1 MTSAPSR
8 RHYAFAGYLLD
19 LQTRVL
25 LGPDGVPVV
34 LTAKAFDVLAHL
46 LEHRDRVVDKAELLD
61 TVWHGRVVEENS
73 LTQAV
78 SMLRRALGAG
88 AGDHRYILTVPGRGY
103 RFVAD
108 VEADPDEGRPAGA
121 GAGTTLSA
129 PAPAGRRWSVLP
141 GAVLAFALVALVAV
155 IVWSMREPPPPATGP
170 ALLAVL
176 PFRSLSADSPDAML
190 DLGLAETVIA
200 QLSRASSVR
209 VLSLASTE
217 RVAGRT
223 SDPLAAAHA
232 LAAAYVVEGSTQR
245 RGDRIRVNVRLLA
258 ASDGATIW
266 AGTFDEHVDRVFT
279 LQDRIAE
286 AVLSSLALS
295 PLARIA
301 ASPCEGGS
309 AEAFRTYLK
318 GRYLMQ
324 RPTPGRIARAIAAF
338 QRTIALDPSCAPAY
352 VGTAQAYRAMV
363 ITGDRAPAE
372 MFPLAKAAADQ
383 AIRID
388 PASAGAWAAKALNQS
403 WYDWDWSGAE
413 TSARR
418 AIELNPSLPEAHFA
432 YAHLLVNRGRFEEGL
447 AHMRKARE
455 LDPLSPLLNTLEA
468 GFLGAAGRPEAARA
482 QLQRALELE
491 PDFWI
496 ALLIRGGMALDR
508 GDTAT
513 AMADLRRSVETS
525 RGNTQAMAVLAIA
538 HVAAGERGRAEAI
551 LQDLERRS
559 AMQYVPASSIASVH
573 NALGQE
579 DAALDD
585 LERALSAHDI
595 RMAFLKVDAR
605 WNNLRDKPRFK
616 AMASKVGLPG
626 GQAQGRF

>member
-1 MTSAPSR
+1 MTPAPSR
-8 RHYAFAGYLLD
+8 RRYVFAGYRLD

-25 LGPDGVPVV
+25 LGPDGTPVV
-34 LTAKAFDVLAHL
+34 LTAKAFDVLGHL

-61 TVWHGRVVEENS
+61 AVWRGRVVEENS

-78 SMLRRALGAG
+78 SMLRRALGAE

-108 VEADPDEGRPAGA
+108 VEADPDEDRTAGA

-129 PAPAGRRWSVLP
+129 PAPAAHRASVLL
-141 GAVLAFALVALVAV
+141 GGLLAFGLVAV
-155 IVWSMREPPPPATGP
+155 FVWSRREPPPVATGP
-170 ALLAVL
+170 AALAVL
-176 PFRSLSADSPDAML
+176 PFQSLSAESPDPML
-190 DLGLAETVIA
+190 ELGLAETVIA
-200 QLSRASSVR
+200 RLSRASSVR

-223 SDPLAAAHA
+223 SDPLAAARA
-232 LAAAYVVEGSTQR
+232 LEAAYVVEGSTQR
-245 RGDRIRVNVRLLA
+245 RGERIRVNVRLLA
-258 ASDGATIW
+258 APGGATIW

-286 AVLSSLALS
+286 AVLSALALS
-295 PLARIA
+295 PLAKVA
-301 ASPCEGGS
+301 ASPCEGAN

-324 RPTPGRIARAIAAF
+324 RPTPERIASAIAAF
-338 QRTIALDPSCAPAY
+338 QRTIELDPTCAPAY

-363 ITGDRAPAE
+363 ITGDRAPVEAY
-372 MFPLAKAAADQ
+372 PLAKAAADL

-388 PASAGAWAAKALNQS
+388 PASAGAWAARALNQG
-403 WYDWDWSGAE
+403 WYDWDWTGAE
-413 TSARR
+413 ASARR
-418 AIELNPSLPEAHFA
+418 AIELNPSLPEAQFA

-508 GDTAT
+508 GDTA
-513 AMADLRRSVETS
+513 ASMADLRRSVETS
-525 RGNTQAMAVLAIA
+525 HGNTQAMALLAIA
-538 HVAAGERGRAEAI
+538 YVAAGERGRAEAI
-551 LQDLERRS
+551 LQDLERR
-559 AMQYVPASSIASVH
+559 AATQYVPASSIASVH

-585 LERALSAHDI
+585 LERALLAHDI

-605 WNNLRDKPRFK
+605 WNNLRDKPRFQ
-616 AMASKVGLPG
+616 AMASKVGLSG
-626 GQAQGRF
+626 GQAHGRF

>member
-1 MTSAPSR
+1 MTPAPSR
-8 RHYAFAGYLLD
+8 RCYAFAGYRLD

-25 LGPDGVPVV
+25 LGPDGAPVV
-34 LTAKAFDVLAHL
+34 LTPKALDVLGHL
-46 LEHRDRVVDKAELLD
+46 LEHRDRVVDKGELLE
-61 TVWHGRVVEENS
+61 TVWRGRVVEENS

-78 SMLRRALGAG
+78 SMLRRALGAE

-108 VEADPDEGRPAGA
+108 VEADPGEDRTAGGA
-121 GAGTTLSA
+121 AGTTLSA
-129 PAPAGRRWSVLP
+129 PAPAARRWSVLL
-141 GAVLAFALVALVAV
+141 GALLALGLVAV
-155 IVWSMREPPPPATGP
+155 ILWSRREPPLPAAGP
-170 ALLAVL
+170 AVLAVL
-176 PFRSLSADSPDAML
+176 PFRSLSAESPDAML
-190 DLGLAETVIA
+190 ELGLAETVVA
-200 QLSRASSVR
+200 QLSRARSVR

-217 RVAGRT
+217 RVAGRS

-232 LAAAYVVEGSTQR
+232 LQAAYVIEGSTQR
-245 RGDRIRVNVRLLA
+245 RGNRIRVNVRLLA
-258 ASDGATIW
+258 APDGATIW

-279 LQDRIAE
+279 LQDRIAK
-286 AVLSSLALS
+286 AVFSSLALS
-295 PLARIA
+295 PLERIT
-301 ASPCEGGS
+301 ASPCEGGN

-324 RPTPGRIARAIAAF
+324 RPNPERIAKAIAAF
-338 QRTIALDPSCAPAY
+338 QRTIELDPACAPAY

-363 ITGDRAPAE
+363 ITGDRAPVE

-383 AIRID
+383 AVRID

-403 WYDWDWSGAE
+403 WYDWDWSGADA
-413 TSARR
+413 SARR

-513 AMADLRRSVETS
+513 AIADLRRSVETS
-525 RGNTQAMAVLAIA
+525 HGNTQAMAVLATA
-538 HVAAGERGRAEAI
+538 YVAAGERGLAEAT
-551 LQDLERRS
+551 LQDLERR
-559 AMQYVPASSIASVH
+559 AAAQYVPASSIASVH

-579 DAALDD
+579 QAALDD
-585 LERALSAHDI
+585 LERALLAHDI

-616 AMASKVGLPG
+616 AMASKVGLSG
-626 GQAQGRF
+626 GQAHGRF

>member
-1 MTSAPSR
+1 MTPAPSR
-8 RHYAFAGYLLD
+8 RRYAFAGYRLD

-25 LGPDGVPVV
+25 LGPDGAPVV
-34 LTAKAFDVLAHL
+34 LTAKAFDVLGHL
-46 LEHRDRVVDKAELLD
+46 LEHRDRVVDKGELLD
-61 TVWHGRVVEENS
+61 TVWRGRVVEENS

-78 SMLRRALGAG
+78 SMLRRALGAE

-108 VEADPDEGRPAGA
+108 VEADPEEGRPAA
-121 GAGTTLSA
+121 
-129 PAPAGRRWSVLP
+129 RRWPVLL
-141 GAVLAFALVALVAV
+141 GALLAFGLVAV
-155 IVWSMREPPPPATGP
+155 IVWSPREPPPPATGP
-170 ALLAVL
+170 AALAVL
-176 PFRSLSADSPDAML
+176 PFRSLSGESPDPML
-190 DLGLAETVIA
+190 ELGLAETVIA
-200 QLSRASSVR
+200 QLSRTNSVR
-209 VLSLASTE
+209 VLSLASAE

-232 LAAAYVVEGSTQR
+232 LGAAYVVEGSTQR
-245 RGDRIRVNVRLLA
+245 RGNRIRVNVRLLHA
-258 ASDGATIW
+258 PDGATIW

-279 LQDRIAE
+279 LQDEIAE
-286 AVLSSLALS
+286 AVISSLALS

-301 ASPCEGGS
+301 ASPCEGAN
-309 AEAFRTYLK
+309 AEAFRTYLE

-324 RPTPGRIARAIAAF
+324 RPTPERIAGALAAF
-338 QRTIALDPSCAPAY
+338 QRTIALDPTCAPAY

-363 ITGDRAPAE
+363 ITGDRAPVE
-372 MFPLAKAAADQ
+372 VYPLAKAAADQ
-383 AIRID
+383 ALRID
-388 PASAGAWAAKALNQS
+388 PASAGAWAAKAFNQC
-403 WYDWDWSGAE
+403 WYDWDWTGAE
-413 TSARR
+413 ASARR
-418 AIELNPSLPEAHFA
+418 AIELNPSLPEAQFA

-455 LDPLSPLLNTLEA
+455 LDPLSPLLNALEA
-468 GFLGAAGRPEAARA
+468 GFLGAAGRPDAARA

-508 GDTAT
+508 GDTA
-513 AMADLRRSVETS
+513 AAVADLRRSVETS
-525 RGNTQAMAVLAIA
+525 HGNTQAMAVLAIA
-538 HVAAGERGRAEAI
+538 YVAAGERARAEAI
-551 LQDLERRS
+551 LQDLERR
-559 AMQYVPASSIASVH
+559 AATQYVPASSIASVH

-605 WNNLRDKPRFK
+605 WNNLRDKPRFQ
-616 AMASKVGLPG
+616 AMASKVGLSG
-626 GQAQGRF
+626 GQAHGRF